1 MPFYL
6 TLFLQFKKSV
16 AMTSYTIFWYSL
28 SWFLAFNF
36 WPVNPLLKHFA
47 VTIVRIYLMLLVIA
61 SSLANFIFSLF
72 DSSNARPYWSSSL
85 QQHPVACKL
94 GRALNNCLYHFEKC
108 LKDYYSKCKQGKAHK
123 FKKTFVQN
131 LNTKYI
137 RWICDKN
144 SNHFL
149 LITFQ
154 LCYTI

>member
-94 GRALNNCLYHFEKC
+94 GRALNNCLYHFEKMFER
-108 LKDYYSKCKQGKAHK
+108 LLFKV
-123 FKKTFVQN
+123 KKTFVQN

>member
-108 LKDYYSKCKQGKAHK
+108 LKDYYSNILW
-123 FKKTFVQN
+123 KKGN
-131 LNTKYI
+131 NTAPCSKNNETSISPKMKLKYI
-137 RWICDKN
+137 ISPIAVSIIC
-144 SNHFL
+144 
-149 LITFQ
+149 
-154 LCYTI
+154 YP